1 MSNRSTI
8 RPWIILLVAA
18 LSRSD
23 VVFIEA
29 KPSSSS
35 RRRRIEYHLPNDISK
50 TKKKK
55 TYQHRVIGAI
65 SYFFR
70 QSLLGGGGTTTTV
83 NDFVTNDKSIID
95 IHNERRVGA
104 WCPPLPP
111 NDDDA
116 IDDESL
122 ITHETTTKEKSTI
135 ETDNLAI
142 DAASDIVELAHDK
155 SLVACTPSDLVVSTV
170 VLDNSNTNTNNNNN
184 NCLAAVETTK
194 TVLPGMVVYVFPGAR
209 VKGGWKNPS
218 KGRSSVVVED
228 IFSSSS
234 DQIFFNEASS
244 YSIVEI
250 DGSRVHGGAARC
262 TIELGKQYDHDNQV
276 IQYTLLHREPIEL
289 GNIVVHKKDFAY
301 RPVEASSSVLFDYGS
316 SNDAVTTTTTT
327 APYELETLPSP
338 TTKIQDPLNNHG
350 DDNVDQQVSFRW
362 WSWLSDF
369 SQILYNKGGNKGGN
383 TNDDYLE
390 TTPYQRIIYE
400 EDGRGSFA
408 GGSHGEIWR
417 ARRRCPIKV
426 VEEDEKKT
434 SDTDYGTN
442 NSEETNTCHSSCD
455 DGRDLI
461 VKRLKIEHGYPI
473 LEAGLREV
481 YFGELLAREVESSTL
496 FTMYVDHFFRER
508 VPLNV
513 AELWIVYENAG
524 TSLNKFLYTAVDTTG
539 GYMVFQHSEFW
550 RRLRWD
556 VAGKQHEE
564 HEESVALC
572 RLNNNQPPRD
582 SNQEK
587 KTDSSSIRD
596 TLGGRELLREV
607 LRQLITAVAV
617 LHERGIVHRDIKP
630 SNIIC
635 KTTPAN
641 EDGFTPEA
649 VESINCLLGDFSSA
663 WDEFTSRNLY
673 TNGPS
678 SNEQT
683 DEYAPPEV
691 LFNTSWI
698 PFFHDNP
705 ASYDSWSIGV
715 VALELL
721 LGTPNVFS
729 VDQRTTALLTY
740 RLQKEGASSHDIQR
754 ALYLAA
760 LSQFCIYVPTTE
772 SNGISYWPLRRGDP
786 LFDVNFVKTKNKC
799 TIKDFHSA
807 LRARDPLGIG
817 FDDGANT
824 LLHLVWRLLAWNPL
838 ERLSPS
844 EALDHAYF
852 AIAQD
857 KHYDLNLF
865 RAELPETVFT
875 PGFQRALEHQTLDP
889 RLDMSSDTATI
900 TEFICPLC
908 RKVFS
913 DHNSCQMHARSRK
926 HAQFCTYDRSQ
937 LSPCLNAHSLLP
949 THPTS
954 GYCDIQGR
962 RKTIEDFH
970 TIHFGPTFQFYGVF
984 DGHLGNLASKYAASS
999 FYMEFEE
1006 DVSNIDMLISNQTT
1020 QIDWHEKVA
1029 KQVIHS
1035 FEDLHIGIIDAV
1047 EMSPGGVMDQS
1058 GTTATILYVTEL
1070 AVVIANVGDSRAVM
1084 SQWLGYEN
1092 CAETVTAMQLTID
1105 HIASSENER
1114 IQIIDR
1120 GGFVSESGGVD
1131 RVMGKLAVSRS
1142 LGDIQMAPFLS
1153 RIPHVLTMTKDEIY
1167 KQCGRNQFSN
1177 DTALPCFII
1186 LASDGLWDVMDN
1198 QEAVELA
1205 WLVIKGNKN
1214 GAAYQDAA
1222 EVLTH
1227 EAYVRGSSDNIGVCI
1242 VEI

>member
-1 MSNRSTI
+1 M
-8 RPWIILLVAA
+8 
-18 LSRSD
+18 
-23 VVFIEA
+23 
-29 KPSSSS
+29 
-35 RRRRIEYHLPNDISK
+35 
-50 TKKKK
+50 
-55 TYQHRVIGAI
+55 
-65 SYFFR
+65 
-70 QSLLGGGGTTTTV
+70 
-83 NDFVTNDKSIID
+83 
-95 IHNERRVGA
+95 GA
-104 WCPPLPP
+104 WCPPPPPP
-111 NDDDA
+111 NNDDGT

-122 ITHETTTKEKSTI
+122 ITLETVSMSVEDTSDEK
-135 ETDNLAI
+135 
-142 DAASDIVELAHDK
+142 VELVDNK
-155 SLVACTPSDLVVSTV
+155 SLVACIPNSESVISSTTT
-170 VLDNSNTNTNNNNN
+170 VLLDNTNTNNNN
-184 NCLAAVETTK
+184 CLATVETTN
-194 TVLPGMVVYVFPGAR
+194 TVLLQPGMIVYVFPGAR
-209 VKGGWKNPS
+209 VKGGWKNPT
-218 KGRSSVVVED
+218 KGRSNAVVED
-228 IFSSSS
+228 ISSS
-234 DQIFFNEASS
+234 DQILYNEASS

-250 DGSRVHGGAARC
+250 DGSRVYGGDAARC
-262 TIELGKQYDHDNQV
+262 IVELGKQYDHDKQV

-289 GNIVVHKKDFAY
+289 GNIVVHKQDFAY
-301 RPVEASSSVLFDYGS
+301 RPVEASSSSSVVFDDDNYEQN
-316 SNDAVTTTTTT
+316 NDATTTT

-338 TTKIQDPLNNHG
+338 TITKIHNPLNTNNHE
-350 DDNVDQQVSFRW
+350 DFNTDQQVSFRW

-369 SQILYNKGGNKGGN
+369 SQLFYNKGGNKGGGN

-390 TTPYQRIIYE
+390 TTTPYQRIIYE
-400 EDGRGSFA
+400 EDGRRSFA

-417 ARRRCPIKV
+417 ARRRCPIIV
-426 VEEDEKKT
+426 VEKDEKKKT
-434 SDTDYGTN
+434 SDTDNGTNNNN
-442 NSEETNTCHSSCD
+442 NSEETNNTFHSSCD

-524 TSLNKFLYTAVDTTG
+524 TSLNKFLYTAVDTPG

-556 VAGKQHEE
+556 VAGKQHDE

-572 RLNNNQPPRD
+572 RLNDNQSPPG

-587 KTDSSSIRD
+587 KTDSSSNRD

-630 SNIIC
+630 SNIMC
-635 KTTPAN
+635 KTIPAN
-641 EDGFTPEA
+641 EDGFMPDA

-729 VDQRTTALLTY
+729 VDQRTTVLLTN

-760 LSQFCIYVPTTE
+760 LSHFCIYVPTTE

-786 LFDVNFVKTKNKC
+786 LFDVNFQRSKC
-799 TIKDFHSA
+799 TLKDFHSA

-844 EALDHAYF
+844 EALNHEYF

-857 KHYDLNLF
+857 KHYDLNVL

-875 PGFQRALEHQTLDP
+875 PGLQRALEHQTLDP
-889 RLDMSSDTATI
+889 RLDMSSDVATI
-900 TEFICPLC
+900 SEFICPLC
-908 RKVFS
+908 RKIFS

-937 LSPCLNAHSLLP
+937 LPPCLNAHSLLP

-1006 DVSNIDMLISNQTT
+1006 DVSNIDILISNHTT
-1020 QIDWHEKVA
+1020 QIDWHEEVT
-1029 KQVIHS
+1029 KQVRHS

-1070 AVVIANVGDSRAVM
+1070 AVVLANVGDSRAVM

-1092 CAETVTAMQLTID
+1092 GVKSITAMQLTID
-1105 HIASSENER
+1105 HVASSEDER
-1114 IQIIDR
+1114 IHIINR
-1120 GGFVSESGGVD
+1120 GGFVSKSGGVD

-1142 LGDIQMAPFLS
+1142 LGDINMAPFLS
-1153 RIPHVLTMTKDEIY
+1153 RIPHVVTMTKDEIY
-1167 KQCGRNQFSN
+1167 EQCGKSYVSNN

-1198 QEAVELA
+1198 EEAVELA